1 MKIRFQADADLRI
14 PISLDKSY
22 DPLSPDER
30 SERMGRVR
38 QANTKPEMIVRR
50 IVHGLGYRYG
60 LHSRALPGCPDL
72 VFRSRK
78 KVILVHGCF
87 WHQHDNCR
95 QYRMPKSRL
104 EFWLPKLEGN
114 KRRDL
119 ENQRKLRDL
128 GWKIL
133 VIWEC
138 QVKNETA
145 LIRRVRKFLGS

>member
-1 MKIRFQADADLRI
+1 MGRAANSLKPASPIRVESI
-14 PISLDKSY
+14 
-22 DPLSPDER
+22 DPLSPLER
-30 SERMGRVR
+30 SARMRRVR
-38 QANTKPEMIVRR
+38 STDTKPEMIVRR
-50 IVHGLGYRYG
+50 IVHSLGYRYR
-60 LHSRALPGCPDL
+60 LHSSSLPGHPDL
-72 VFRSRK
+72 VFRSQS

-87 WHQHDNCR
+87 WHQHGNCR

-119 ENQRKLRDL
+119 ENQQKLRDL

-138 QVKNETA
+138 QLKNKTV
-145 LIRRVRKFLGS
+145 LMRRVRKFLGS